1 MYEARTAFAYTGNVT
16 SLGHERNRD
25 GALRVQNLRIEGIG
39 GNGLCPVGRMLE
51 IRADIIHNIGPG
63 GLSPFMTAFVFLPTI
78 WF

>member
-1 MYEARTAFAYTGNVT
+1 MYEARIAFVYTGNVT
-16 SLGHERNRD
+16 SLGHELNRD

-39 GNGLCPVGRMLE
+39 GTSLYPVGRILE
-51 IRADIIHNIGPG
+51 IRADIIHNNGPG